1 MKGQSLSFFTFFY
14 TSISFSMVLRS
25 STAADTITPN
35 QSLVDGMTLV
45 STGQSFE
52 LGFFSP
58 GDSNSRYLGIWYK
71 KFPNTIVWVA
81 NREKPITDRYGVLSI
96 DSDGNLIL
104 LDQTKRTIWSSIS
117 SRLPKNPVVQLLES
131 GNFVLRDASDDWY
144 ATSWRNA
151 SDPSPGDFTYRID
164 KVGLPQ
170 IVLRKGSEKK
180 YRTGPW
186 NGLRFSDE
194 AYYLYELKDNLSI
207 TRLTLNELGS
217 INRFVLRESST
228 EWAIVY
234 TVQNDL
240 CDNYGH
246 CGANGF
252 CRIGNTPICECLD
265 GFVPKSQN
273 EWEFLNWTSG
283 CIRRTPL
290 DCQKGEG
297 FIEVK
302 GVKLPDLLDFWV
314 NKRMTLKE
322 CRAECLKNCSC
333 TAYAN
338 SNISK
343 GGSGCLMWFGNLI
356 DVREFHAEES
366 EQTVYVRMPASELE
380 SRRNSSQKRK
390 HLVIVVLV
398 SMASVVLILGLVFW
412 CIIWMKRWKKRD
424 TGPEMQKDEFESPL
438 FSLATVASATN
449 NFSYANMIGEGGF
462 GPVYKGTLGTGQ
474 EIAVKRL
481 SNNSGQGLQE
491 FKNEV
496 ILISRLQH
504 RNLVRLLG
512 CCIER
517 EERVLIYEYMP
528 NRSLD
533 YFIFDQ
539 MRRVLLPWQKRLD
552 IILGIARGLLYLH
565 QDSRLRIIH
574 RDLKTS
580 NILLDSELNPK
591 ISDFGIARIFGG
603 DQIEAKTKR
612 VIGTYGYMSP
622 EYAVD
627 GKFSVKSDVFSLGVL
642 LLEIVWLL
650 WNENRALEL
659 MEPCLVDSYVESQ
672 VLRCIQVDRPSM
684 SSVVLMLVNE
694 EITLPQPK
702 QPGFF
707 IERGPDINEG
717 HHTENAVTITTLEAR

>member
-1 MKGQSLSFFTFFY
+1 
-14 TSISFSMVLRS
+14 
-25 STAADTITPN
+25 
-35 QSLVDGMTLV
+35 MTL
-45 STGQSFE
+45 
-52 LGFFSP
+52 
-58 GDSNSRYLGIWYK
+58 R
-71 KFPNTIVWVA
+71 
-81 NREKPITDRYGVLSI
+81 
-96 DSDGNLIL
+96 
-104 LDQTKRTIWSSIS
+104 
-117 SRLPKNPVVQLLES
+117 
-131 GNFVLRDASDDWY
+131 
-144 ATSWRNA
+144 
-151 SDPSPGDFTYRID
+151 
-164 KVGLPQ
+164 
-170 IVLRKGSEKK
+170 
-180 YRTGPW
+180 
-186 NGLRFSDE
+186 
-194 AYYLYELKDNLSI
+194 
-207 TRLTLNELGS
+207 
-217 INRFVLRESST
+217 
-228 EWAIVY
+228 
-234 TVQNDL
+234 
-240 CDNYGH
+240 
-246 CGANGF
+246 
-252 CRIGNTPICECLD
+252 
-265 GFVPKSQN
+265 
-273 EWEFLNWTSG
+273 
-283 CIRRTPL
+283 
-290 DCQKGEG
+290 
-297 FIEVK
+297 
-302 GVKLPDLLDFWV
+302 
-314 NKRMTLKE
+314 E
-322 CRAECLKNCSC
+322 CRVECLKNCSC

-356 DVREFHAEES
+356 DVREFHAQES

-380 SRRNSSQKRK
+380 LRRNSSQKRK

-412 CIIWMKRWKKRD
+412 CIIWMKRWKKR
-424 TGPEMQKDEFESPL
+424 GPEMQKDEFESPL

-449 NFSYANMIGEGGF
+449 NFSCANMIGEGGF

-504 RNLVRLLG
+504 H
-512 CCIER
+512 
-517 EERVLIYEYMP
+517 
-528 NRSLD
+528 
-533 YFIFDQ
+533 Q

-565 QDSRLRIIH
+565 QDSRLRVIH

-580 NILLDSELNPK
+580 NILLDKELTPK

-627 GKFSVKSDVFSLGVL
+627 GQFSVKSDVFSLGVL

-672 VLRCIQVDRPSM
+672 VLRCIQVGLLCIQKLPEDRPSM

-717 HHTENAVTITTLEAR
+717 HRTENAVTMTTLEAR

>member
-1 MKGQSLSFFTFFY
+1 MTNQAFKTSFVY
-14 TSISFSMVLRS
+14 
-25 STAADTITPN
+25 N
-35 QSLVDGMTLV
+35 
-45 STGQSFE
+45 E
-52 LGFFSP
+52 
-58 GDSNSRYLGIWYK
+58 
-71 KFPNTIVWVA
+71 
-81 NREKPITDRYGVLSI
+81 
-96 DSDGNLIL
+96 
-104 LDQTKRTIWSSIS
+104 
-117 SRLPKNPVVQLLES
+117 
-131 GNFVLRDASDDWY
+131 
-144 ATSWRNA
+144 
-151 SDPSPGDFTYRID
+151 
-164 KVGLPQ
+164 
-170 IVLRKGSEKK
+170 
-180 YRTGPW
+180 
-186 NGLRFSDE
+186 DE

-217 INRFVLRESST
+217 INRFVLSESST
-228 EWAIVY
+228 EWAIMY

-283 CIRRTPL
+283 CIRSTPL

-314 NKRMTLKE
+314 NKRTTLRE

-356 DVREFHAEES
+356 DVREFHAQES

-398 SMASVVLILGLVFW
+398 SMASVVLILGL
-412 CIIWMKRWKKRD
+412 
-424 TGPEMQKDEFESPL
+424 
-438 FSLATVASATN
+438 
-449 NFSYANMIGEGGF
+449 
-462 GPVYKGTLGTGQ
+462 GTLGTGQ

-517 EERVLIYEYMP
+517 EERMLIYEYMP

-580 NILLDSELNPK
+580 NILLDSELTPK

-627 GKFSVKSDVFSLGVL
+627 GQFSVKSDVFSLGVL
-642 LLEIVWLL
+642 LLEIVSGKKNRGFCHPDHYHNLLGHVWLL

-672 VLRCIQVDRPSM
+672 VLRCIQVGLLCIQKLPEDRPSM

-694 EITLPQPK
+694 EITLPQP
-702 QPGFF
+702 
-707 IERGPDINEG
+707 
-717 HHTENAVTITTLEAR
+717 